1 MHQKSAKM
9 VKRVGYRY
17 GGGGGGGGGIERV
30 ERGSRWILYSSFQLL
45 LRATVADAF
54 IFFFIFFIFPFLMIF
69 MFKFIL
75 FLISGIWGSY
85 VIYYLRVS
93 VAKIF

>member
-1 MHQKSAKM
+1 M
-9 VKRVGYRY
+9 
-17 GGGGGGGGGIERV
+17 

-54 IFFFIFFIFPFLMIF
+54 ILFFSFFHFPVSDDFYVQIYF
-69 MFKFIL
+69 L

>member
-9 VKRVGYRY
+9 EKRVGCCY

-54 IFFFIFFIFPFLMIF
+54 ILFFIFSFSVSDDFYVPIYFLF
-69 MFKFIL
+69 F
-75 FLISGIWGSY
+75 
-85 VIYYLRVS
+85 
-93 VAKIF
+93 

>member
-1 MHQKSAKM
+1 M
-9 VKRVGYRY
+9 
-17 GGGGGGGGGIERV
+17 

-54 IFFFIFFIFPFLMIF
+54 ILFFFIFSFSDDFYVLFY
-69 MFKFIL
+69 FIL

>member
-1 MHQKSAKM
+1 MLLF
-9 VKRVGYRY
+9 YFY
-17 GGGGGGGGGIERV
+17 F
-30 ERGSRWILYSSFQLL
+30 SF
-45 LRATVADAF
+45 F
-54 IFFFIFFIFPFLMIF
+54 HFPVSDDFYVQIYF
-69 MFKFIL
+69 L

>member
-1 MHQKSAKM
+1 M
-9 VKRVGYRY
+9 
-17 GGGGGGGGGIERV
+17 

-54 IFFFIFFIFPFLMIF
+54 ILFFIFFIFPFLMIF

>member
-1 MHQKSAKM
+1 M
-9 VKRVGYRY
+9 
-17 GGGGGGGGGIERV
+17 